1 MAEANGN
8 GRIEIRLA
16 GSGGQGVVLAG
27 VILAEAAILSGK
39 NAAQS
44 QAYGPQ
50 SRGGASRADVVI
62 AQDAIGFPQ
71 AQSLDVL
78 LALTREACERYSPD
92 LRAGGL
98 LVVDAGA
105 GTDPPAG
112 DWRVHALPIAETAA
126 REVGNAI
133 ATNMVALGVLG
144 GLTGV
149 VGAEAL
155 ERAIA
160 ARVPARSRELNL
172 RALAAGLRLAGAGGS

>member
-1 MAEANGN
+1 MAERGN
-8 GRIEIRLA
+8 GRVEIRLA

-62 AQDAIGFPQ
+62 AEGAIGFPQ

-78 LALTREACERYSPD
+78 LALTAEACDRYSPD
-92 LRAGGL
+92 LRSGGL
-98 LVVDAGA
+98 LVVDEDAVA
-105 GTDPPAG
+105 EPPAG
-112 DWRVHALPIAETAA
+112 GWRLRALPIARTA
-126 REVGNAI
+126 VGEAGT
-133 ATNMVALGVLG
+133 AMSTNMVALGVLA

-149 VGAEAL
+149 VEAGPL
-155 ERAIA
+155 EQAVA
-160 ARVPARSRELNL
+160 ARVPPRSRETNL
-172 RALAAGLRLAGAGGS
+172 RALAAGLRLAETAEG